1 MRFLIPERRFDPDVP
16 EMMDLA
22 NVDRTLLEEDLRN
35 LRTINRF
42 LGGLAAVRKHIG
54 VFFDRIPVDR
64 EVHILDLASGSA
76 DHPVGLVRFARSI
89 GRRVRVTAVDCNPT
103 MIAVA
108 RRLTAGFPEIHVRE
122 GNILQIQGAL
132 WEADIVLCSLA
143 LHHFSAQDAVGL
155 LSTMDRLSRV
165 GFIVNDLNRHWI
177 AAWCAWAYAHATSRN
192 PLTLH
197 DTYVSVLR
205 AFTPVELAAMAEQ
218 AHVQRFH
225 IFHERMFRLILVGE
239 H

>member
-1 MRFLIPERRFDPDVP
+1 MQLLVPERRFDPDVP
-16 EMMDLA
+16 EMMDLE

-42 LGGLAAVRKHIG
+42 LGGLAAVRKHI
-54 VFFDRIPVDR
+54 VMFFDRIPLDR
-64 EVHILDLASGSA
+64 EIHILDLASGSG
-76 DHPVGLVRFARSI
+76 DHPVGLVKFARSI

-108 RRLTAGFPEIHVRE
+108 RRLTAGFPEIQVCE
-122 GNILQIQGAL
+122 GDILRIQGEQ

-143 LHHFSAQDAVGL
+143 LHHFSVHDAVGL

-165 GFIVNDLNRHWI
+165 GFIVNDLNRLWV

-192 PLTLH
+192 PLTLN

-205 AFTPVELAAMAEQ
+205 AFTPAELAAMAEQ
-218 AHVQRFH
+218 AHVRRFR
-225 IFHERMFRLILVGE
+225 IFHERMFRLMLVGE